1 MCFIAAVYEKLFPEV
16 PSRTPMFCAV
26 QRQKS
31 GECNHV
37 IWRSKFYAF
46 ATQEKITTRVA
57 RLASTQKSSH
67 LFNTQLPLRNPS
79 APIQN
84 AQINQYIQQLE
95 HSPPIARFNRL
106 NSHQVS
112 TSSPASSSTR
122 LLLRPPLLNVI
133 EASKKEIKMASDEIE
148 QSQSGVEEMGVGGPG
163 APTPLSAL
171 EVCTSGPPMT
181 IVSYCT

>member
-1 MCFIAAVYEKLFPEV
+1 MKSYFLKCLRALQCFA
-16 PSRTPMFCAV
+16 PSRNKSQESVITCFGVLNFRHSPPKRQ
-26 QRQKS
+26 QR
-31 GECNHV
+31 GL
-37 IWRSKFYAF
+37 
-46 ATQEKITTRVA
+46 RVWL
-57 RLASTQKSSH
+57 RLRNPH

-171 EVCTSGPPMT
+171 EVCTSSPPMT